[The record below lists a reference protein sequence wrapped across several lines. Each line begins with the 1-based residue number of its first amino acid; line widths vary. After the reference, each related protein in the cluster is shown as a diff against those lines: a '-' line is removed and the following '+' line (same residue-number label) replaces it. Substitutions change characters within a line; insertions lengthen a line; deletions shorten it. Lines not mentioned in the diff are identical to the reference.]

1 MQTDRGSIF
10 GLLLA
15 GGSGTRMWP
24 VSRQLYPKQFVSFL
38 GAESLVQ
45 TSIKRLAP
53 LIDMQNVRVV
63 CGRQHLAETARHL
76 QQIGLDPEG
85 AIISEPCGRN
95 TAPAIL
101 LAALKL
107 RSAERDPVL
116 CVFPADHVIRDTQTL
131 HRRIADA
138 LRLAQAGYIVTF
150 GIQPAY
156 PETGYGYIEAGA
168 AVGGN
173 GFKVKRFV
181 EKPAL
186 AVAKSYLQRGN
197 FFWNSGMFCF
207 KRSVILQAFAE
218 LQPQLYERMR
228 TLVAAGDPVSPSAY
242 EQLPDIS
249 IDYAIMEKTDN
260 CVVLPSDFGWSDIG
274 SWKSLYDYLPKDD
287 LGNVVGGDVILNQ
300 TKDCFIL
307 AHDRLIAANY
317 LHDLVVVETPDSVF
331 VSDLENSR
339 EVKSIVQQL
348 KGQGRREYQQHTT
361 VYHGWGSSTDLARQ
375 AGFCIRRLEIYPAGD
390 TRLTAGGQQT
400 VHLCVLDGEVKACGQ
415 EEILMQKGALRMLS
429 PGQGLLLKNV
439 SKKNASLLQ
448 TVINTG

>member
-1 MQTDRGSIF
+1 METDRSSIF
-10 GLLLA
+10 GILLA

-24 VSRQLYPKQFVSFL
+24 VSRQLHPKQLVSFL

-45 TSIKRLAP
+45 TSIKRLSP
-53 LIDMQNVRVV
+53 VIDMQNVRVV
-63 CGRQHLAETARHL
+63 CGLQHFAETARHL
-76 QQIGLDPEG
+76 QQIGLDSEA

-107 RSAERDPVL
+107 RQVDRDPLL
-116 CVFPADHVIRDTQTL
+116 CVFPADHVIRDTQVL
-131 HRRIADA
+131 HQCIADA
-138 LRLAQAGYIVTF
+138 LHLAQAGYIVTF
-150 GIQPAY
+150 GIKPAY

-168 AVGGN
+168 SVGDT
-173 GFKVKRFV
+173 GFKVQRFV

-186 AVAKSYLQRGN
+186 AVAQSYVKRGN

-207 KRSVILQAFAE
+207 QRSVILRAFAD
-218 LQPQLYERMR
+218 LQPQLYEQMR
-228 TLVAAGDPVSPSAY
+228 AMVTVEDAVSLSAY

-287 LGNVVGGDVILNQ
+287 HGNVVGGDVILNRTQ
-300 TKDCFIL
+300 NCFIL
-307 AHDRLIAANY
+307 AHDRLIAANH
-317 LHDLVVVETPDSVF
+317 LRNLVVVETPDSVF

-339 EVKSIVQQL
+339 EVKSIVQRL

-361 VYHGWGSSTDLARQ
+361 VYHGWGSSTDLSRQ
-375 AGFCIRRLEIYPAGD
+375 TGFCIRRLEIYPAAD
-390 TRLTAGGQQT
+390 TRLTAGGQQI
-400 VHLCVLDGEVKACGQ
+400 VHLCVLNGEVLVQGQ
-415 EEILMQKGALRMLS
+415 EEIHMQKGALRILS
-429 PGQGLLLKNV
+429 PGQSLLLKNV
-439 SKKNASLLQ
+439 SRKNASLLQ
-448 TVINTG
+448 TEIVTG